1 MSQTITPP
9 HNHEAEMAVL
19 GALMI
24 STDPQKI
31 EAVFSLL
38 KVGSFYLFAH
48 NKIFEA
54 MISLHQTN
62 QPLDMIS
69 LDHALRNLGV
79 LEAVGGFAYLTE
91 LAKNTPSAANM
102 LVYADIVRDC
112 AIKRFTLAKINEC
125 EKQLLDGK
133 KPAEALLENLSTVF
147 SQIGDYAK
155 EGKTGGVQSGKSIA
169 MEWVEDQ
176 HNRENN
182 PEAIRGLSTGIQALD
197 DLLAP
202 KQLIK
207 GGLLVVGARPKVGKT
222 TFYCQL
228 ALQCVCVEKKRAVL
242 FSLEMGRKQI
252 FERMMGQWANI
263 NTNAFYRTEKGFEI
277 DEIYAK
283 ATRAMEEITEGNRLF
298 IDDTPGVSMA
308 HIRSECR
315 RILREE
321 GEIGLV
327 AVDYLTLMTA
337 EQAERNDLAY
347 GKIVKEMKNLARELN
362 CVVLLLTQLNRGL
375 ESRSNKRPQPSD
387 SRDTGQIEQECDY
400 WIGLHREGVYDK
412 NADPHLTEIIVN
424 SNRHGTGGTVYVDFR
439 HGSIYQLD
447 QAEAYQRSE
456 QGKSQNSR
464 RTKGEF

>member
-1 MSQTITPP
+1 MQRAITPP
-9 HNHEAEMAVL
+9 HNHEAEVAVL
-19 GALMI
+19 GSLMI
-24 STDPQKI
+24 NTHPQKA
-31 EAVFSLL
+31 ETVFGLL

-48 NKIFEA
+48 NQIFAA
-54 MISLHQTN
+54 MLQLHQAN
-62 QPLDMIS
+62 QPIDMIN
-69 LDHALRNLGV
+69 LDHALKNAGV
-79 LEAVGGFAYLTE
+79 LDDIGGFAYLAE
-91 LAKNTPSAANM
+91 LAKNTPSSANM
-102 LVYADIVRDC
+102 VSYAEIVRDC
-112 AIKRFTLAKINEC
+112 AIKRFALAKINEC
-125 EKQLLDGK
+125 EKQLFDGM
-133 KPAEALLENLSTVF
+133 KPAETVLENISTLF

-155 EGKTGGVQSGKSIA
+155 EGKTSGVQSAQDIA
-169 MEWVEDQ
+169 SEWVNEQ
-176 HNRENN
+176 LHRESN
-182 PEAIRGLSTGIQALD
+182 PDAIKGLRTGIEALD

-202 KQLIK
+202 KQLIR

-222 TFYCQL
+222 AFYCQL

-252 FERMMGQWANI
+252 FERMLGQWANI
-263 NTNAFYRTEKGFEI
+263 NTNAFYHTNNRFEI
-277 DEIYAK
+277 DEIYGK

-298 IDDTPGVSMA
+298 IDDTPAVSMA

-327 AVDYLTLMTA
+327 AVDYLTLMSA

-400 WIGLHREGVYDK
+400 WIGLHREGVYDQ

-439 HGSIYQLD
+439 NGAIRQLN

-456 QGKSQNSR
+456 QSKPYNNKR
-464 RTKGEF
+464 KGDF